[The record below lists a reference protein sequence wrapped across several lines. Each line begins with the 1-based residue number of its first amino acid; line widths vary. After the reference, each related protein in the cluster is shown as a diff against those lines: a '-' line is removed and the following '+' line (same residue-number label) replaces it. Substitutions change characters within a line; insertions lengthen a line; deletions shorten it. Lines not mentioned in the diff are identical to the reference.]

1 MQAMSIVDLK
11 KKSRAAQ
18 RTIGFG
24 IVAISLSRAAQR
36 TIGFGI
42 VAISLS
48 LVGCEVSPT
57 APPPPGPLPP
67 GLGRQISLVSGNGQR
82 GPVGEPLAEQLVVR
96 VTDNSGTPLAGMI
109 VFWRPTAGEIPG
121 PPVSRDGQ
129 PGPGTA
135 LTTDAEGLSS
145 ATWILGSRPGRHVVE
160 AITLFSNDRI
170 VFVATAE

>member
-1 MQAMSIVDLK
+1 MQATSIIDLK

-18 RTIGFG
+18 RI
-24 IVAISLSRAAQR
+24 
-36 TIGFGI
+36 IGFGI

-48 LVGCEVSPT
+48 LAGCKGGSSPT
-57 APPPPGPLPP
+57 APPPSGPGLP
-67 GLGRQISLVSGNGQR
+67 GLGRQMSLVSGDGQQ

-96 VTDNSGTPLAGMI
+96 VTDNRGTPLAGMI
-109 VFWRPTAGEIPG
+109 VFWRPTAGKIPG

-145 ATWILGSRPGRHVVE
+145 ATLILGSRPGRHEVE

-170 VFVATAE
+170 VFIATAE